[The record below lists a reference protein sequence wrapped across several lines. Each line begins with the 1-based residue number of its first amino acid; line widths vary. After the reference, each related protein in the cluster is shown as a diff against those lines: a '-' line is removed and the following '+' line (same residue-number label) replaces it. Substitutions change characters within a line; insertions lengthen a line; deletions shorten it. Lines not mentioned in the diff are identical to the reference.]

1 MSDRSGETTAAR
13 LPRNRSRLCAK
24 NWLVIP
30 DHSSKPICTLLLTKI
45 SRVANNRALLLPS
58 RANKPNLAH
67 HHKVPH
73 RQAHLALNRPSLD
86 RHPERSR
93 GIRCAT
99 LKLSWR
105 NPSRLRIEQRR
116 GRRLRS
122 G

>member
-13 LPRNRSRLCAK
+13 LPRNRSRLYAK

-30 DHSSKPICTLLLTKI
+30 DHLAKPICTPLPTKI
-45 SRVANNRALLLPS
+45 SRVADSRALLLPS

-93 GIRCAT
+93 GIAVRY
-99 LKLSWR
+99 LKDR
-105 NPSRLRIEQRR
+105 MA
-116 GRRLRS
+116 
-122 G
+122 